1 MPDGRTGEPMTSRER
16 PDDGRPGTDPDA
28 VAGRHRERGPGHARP
43 RRRRRGRLIG
53 AGLGL
58 VLLLVLGAAA
68 WVGTRGLTA
77 RSELEAARDLID
89 QVRTAVADGDFE
101 GAVGPYEQIR
111 DHTARAREMTDDPL
125 WSLGERVPSAGR
137 NLVAMREVTA
147 GIDDVVAALA
157 PLVDIAGDLDPA
169 ALAPQD
175 GRIPLERFD
184 QAATAMATVSA
195 DLAEVG
201 PRVRAIDTSGT
212 IGALRSAHTELVELV
227 DGFESRLADARPLV
241 EAIPELLGAD
251 GPRTYVVMFLNNAE
265 LRSLG
270 GSATTFAEI
279 TLDQGVIGTPVV
291 QPAGYGNMI
300 PHPDFSVI
308 PTSEEFEAIYGGSL
322 GRWIANATLRPSEDT
337 AAQIV
342 QAEWA
347 RMYGRQVD
355 GVVSMDGPALAA
367 LLDAVGPVTLSTGDV
382 VSSETVMPLLL
393 NEVYQRYSTGDL
405 YADDAAQG
413 LVYAE
418 TVALTFA
425 RLAGGEL
432 DPERLFTAM
441 GAAAE
446 QNHVSVWLA
455 DETERSLLAGTA
467 LAATGLRPTSAAK
480 DVVGVYLNDQVG
492 SKLNYYL
499 DSTVTTGTGA
509 CGPDGRTVHR
519 ITTTL
524 TSTLPPDAVAGL
536 SQNIS
541 GKSYERLGLA
551 KGEQRL
557 VVFLYLPPG
566 AEFAGIT
573 APDGPVTPSG
583 NHDADRPVHV
593 MWVSVPPGGTYQ
605 FSFDVLMPDAAGRDL
620 VVDITPTVQGTTVA
634 AEPLDCAGVALP

>member
-1 MPDGRTGEPMTSRER
+1 MTS
-16 PDDGRPGTDPDA
+16 A
-28 VAGRHRERGPGHARP
+28 AP

-53 AGLGL
+53 AGLAL
-58 VLLLVLGAAA
+58 VVLLVLAAVA
-68 WVGTRGLTA
+68 WVGNRGLTA
-77 RSELEAARDLID
+77 KSELEAARDLLD

-111 DHTARAREMTDDPL
+111 DHTSRAREMTDDPL

-157 PLVDIAGDLDPA
+157 PLVDIAGSLDPA

-175 GRIPLERFD
+175 GRIPLERFEE
-184 QAATAMATVSA
+184 AATAMATASEN
-195 DLAEVG
+195 LAEVG
-201 PRVRAIDTSGT
+201 PRVRAIDTSGAL
-212 IGALRSAHTELVELV
+212 GALRSAHAELVDLV
-227 DGFESRLADARPLV
+227 DGFETRLADARPMV

-279 TLDQGVIGTPVV
+279 TIDQGVIGSPVV
-291 QPAGYGNMI
+291 QPAGYGNMV

-337 AAQIV
+337 AAQVV

-347 RMYGRQVD
+347 RMYGREVD
-355 GVVSMDGPALAA
+355 GVVSMDGPALAL
-367 LLDAVGPVTLSTGDV
+367 LLDAVGPLTLSTGDV
-382 VSSETVMPLLL
+382 VSSDTVLPLLL

-425 RLAGGEL
+425 RLASGEFE
-432 DPERLFTAM
+432 PQRLFDAM
-441 GAAAE
+441 GTAGE
-446 QNHVSVWLA
+446 QNHANVWLA
-455 DETERSLLAGTA
+455 DETERTLLAGTS
-467 LAATGLRPTSAAK
+467 LAATGLRPESGTE
-480 DVVGVYLNDQVG
+480 DVVGIYLNDQVG

-499 DSTVTTGTGA
+499 ASDVATATGA

-519 ITTTL
+519 VTTTL
-524 TSTLPPDAVAGL
+524 TSTLPPEAVAGL

-541 GKSYERLGLA
+541 GKSYQRLGLA

-566 AEFAGIT
+566 AEFAQIT
-573 APDGPVTPSG
+573 APDGAVAPSG

-593 MWVSVPPGGTYQ
+593 MWVSVPPGGTFA

-620 VVDITPTVQGTTVA
+620 VVDITPTVQGTTTA
-634 AEPLDCAGVALP
+634 SAPLDCAAVAAP